1 MCCAVPNKNPIN
13 VARGF
18 ASVCVKHY
26 GMPELLITNQGG
38 EFTGS
43 EFATDIAEHAG
54 LQHFIYAQSPWQQGR
69 TERAG
74 GSSKADL
81 RNVV

>member
-13 VARGF
+13 VAGAF
-18 ASVCVKHY
+18 ASVWVEHY
-26 GMPELLITNQGG
+26 GMPGLLITDQGG

-43 EFATDIAEHAG
+43 ELTTYIAEHAG
-54 LQHFIYAQSPWQQGR
+54 LQRFIDAQSPWQQGR

-74 GSSKADL
+74 
-81 RNVV
+81 

>member
-13 VARGF
+13 VARAF
-18 ASVCVKHY
+18 ASVWVKHY
-26 GMPELLITNQGG
+26 GMPELLITDQGG

-43 EFATDIAEHAG
+43 EFTTYIAEHAG
-54 LQHFIYAQSPWQQGR
+54 LQPFIDAQPPWQQGR

-74 GSSKADL
+74 GSPKDGL
-81 RNVV
+81 RNV